1 MSAKQSRRAAK
12 SPSVSQGDS
21 RTTPPTR
28 PIPTRPSSAAGES
41 SGPSRAHRARWS
53 ELRRIVTQSVT
64 CWLAHNA
71 SSEGAALAFYTLFSV
86 APILIITLAVAGSLF
101 GAHTAEHELLAQ
113 LQALTGD
120 AGASAVQNLLDNA
133 HYSDKKG
140 LAAAIGLVTL
150 IVGATSVFAELQ
162 NALDR
167 IWRTS
172 HRRRE
177 AAWWEF
183 LRSRLLSFGMVL
195 GVGFLLLV
203 SLIASATLAAVG
215 GWLSHRFPALQIILP
230 LLDLG
235 VSFAMAMALFAMIY
249 KYMPRE
255 TIAWRD
261 VWVGS
266 AVTAFLFSIGK
277 WLIGLYL
284 GRSSFNSAYGA
295 AGSLIVLL
303 LWIYYSAQIFL
314 LGAEFT
320 CVFAYT
326 AGSHASESPP
336 FDCATPPRAAAPS
349 SS

>member
-1 MSAKQSRRAAK
+1 MRS
-12 SPSVSQGDS
+12 
-21 RTTPPTR
+21 
-28 PIPTRPSSAAGES
+28 SSAAAALYVPE
-41 SGPSRAHRARWS
+41 RRWR
-53 ELRRIVTQSVT
+53 EFRRIVAQSVS
-64 CWLAHNA
+64 CWVTHNA

-86 APILIITLAVAGSLF
+86 APILIITLAIAGSLF
-101 GAHTAEHELLAQ
+101 GPHTAENELLAQ
-113 LQALTGD
+113 LQGLTGD
-120 AGASAVQNLLDNA
+120 AGASAVKTLLDSA
-133 HYSDKKG
+133 RYSDKKG
-140 LAAAIGLVTL
+140 LAAAIGIVTL

-167 IWRTS
+167 IWGS
-172 HRRRE
+172 SQRRRE
-177 AAWWEF
+177 AAWWAF

-203 SLIASATLAAVG
+203 SLISSAALAAVG
-215 GWLSHRFPALQIILP
+215 GWLAHRFEALHIVLP
-230 LLDLG
+230 LLDLA
-235 VSFAMAMALFAMIY
+235 VSFAMAMTLFAMIY

-261 VWVGS
+261 VWVGA

-284 GRSSFNSAYGA
+284 GRSSFSSAYGA

-320 CVFAYT
+320 CVFAYSL
-326 AGSHASESPP
+326 GSHARKSPP
-336 FDCATPPRAAAPS
+336 FEAGRHDRPCAAESPAIERR
-349 SS
+349 